1 MQRTPTRPI
10 DVTESHPAAENNTAS
25 STLTATATVVL
36 TAAERKKDKQR
47 RKQQRRRANRAETR
61 AANNGD
67 DNNQAAA
74 AVPEEAEAEDD
85 HVAFQ
90 ENRDDDFRA
99 DRADNNG
106 ADKDN
111 NIHVR
116 DASDDDVS
124 MSIENV
130 RDGSDALARHLGAEP
145 SSSESDE
152 RHSAR
157 GGRSRD
163 SVCCRDS
170 THRSIIVITSWH

>member
-10 DVTESHPAAENNTAS
+10 DVTESHPASENNTAS

-47 RKQQRRRANRAETR
+47 RKQQRKRANRV
-61 AANNGD
+61 NGD
-67 DNNQAAA
+67 DNNRAAA

-106 ADKDN
+106 ADKDD